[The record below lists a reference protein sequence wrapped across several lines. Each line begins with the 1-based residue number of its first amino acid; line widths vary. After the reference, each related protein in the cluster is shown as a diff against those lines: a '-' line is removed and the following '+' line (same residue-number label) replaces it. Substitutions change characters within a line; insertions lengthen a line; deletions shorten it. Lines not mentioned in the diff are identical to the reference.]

1 MAEGFSPSGFSPSGF
16 SPSTDF
22 YKAINVSRN
31 ASQEEIRK
39 TLNSLS
45 KQVHPDKTRTTATEG
60 LMKELNKIR
69 DVLLDAVEKRK
80 YDEELLSRKAE
91 PDVPLFMKE
100 NRGSILLPPS
110 MLTCDY
116 SYRDNYYG

>member
-69 DVLLDAVEKRK
+69 GVLLDAVEKRK

-110 MLTCDY
+110 MLTYDY
-116 SYRDNYYG
+116 SYIIKS